1 MGTIQ
6 HTRSSTTPE
15 GCFRRAINSCDHL
28 DQFSTNAFANET
40 DLLSRIMTNWKPD
53 QAPHY
58 DVFWVESAGMPINHV
73 AIFVET
79 HELGPN
85 TGHIFQVS
93 GSIQGG
99 MYHNHRPGKKP
110 EEDEQSAFISK
121 RLFPGQKLIRC
132 GEWAEDAIKM
142 LRMDGV
148 LA

>member
-1 MGTIQ
+1 
-6 HTRSSTTPE
+6 
-15 GCFRRAINSCDHL
+15 
-28 DQFSTNAFANET
+28 
-40 DLLSRIMTNWKPD
+40 MTNWKPD

-121 RLFPGQKLIRC
+121 RFLGRVSRAVYDDGDFRRVCNLVDAPPKQFNGPKRLFPGQKLIRC
-132 GEWAEDAIKM
+132 GEWAEDAIKK